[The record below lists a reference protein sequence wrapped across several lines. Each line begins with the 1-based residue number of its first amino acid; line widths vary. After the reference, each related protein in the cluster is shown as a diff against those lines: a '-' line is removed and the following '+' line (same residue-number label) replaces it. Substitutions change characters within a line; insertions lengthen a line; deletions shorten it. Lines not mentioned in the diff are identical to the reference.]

1 MGGFSLLSL
10 SLLFLLSLHL
20 HFSFASN
27 TSKHRDRPCSIISS
41 NREYSFS
48 SPVYRSTPRWKKS
61 ACLALQ
67 GQIHNFHAECP
78 CCPSPSI
85 EFRND
90 RKISKVDLVAF
101 IVLLIIVDMFIFSF
115 TF

>member
-10 SLLFLLSLHL
+10 SALFLLSLHL
-20 HFSFASN
+20 HLSIAS
-27 TSKHRDRPCSIISS
+27 TTAKQRACFIIAS
-41 NREYSFS
+41 NREYSLS
-48 SPVYRSTPRWKKS
+48 SRVSRSTPRWKKS
-61 ACLALQ
+61 ACVALQ
-67 GQIHNFHAECP
+67 GQIHNFQAECP

-101 IVLLIIVDMFIFSF
+101 ILLLFIVDMFIFSF